1 MSKCIREGVK
11 SQTFQTSHHSRLQTV
26 RLGKILF
33 KLAQEKKKKHQ
44 EVNAKSMWTINT
56 KFQQLDQNKTQL
68 SFKQQLTKLSNPNKP
83 WSFTA
88 LF

>member
-1 MSKCIREGVK
+1 
-11 SQTFQTSHHSRLQTV
+11 
-26 RLGKILF
+26 
-33 KLAQEKKKKHQ
+33 
-44 EVNAKSMWTINT
+44 MWTINM

>member
-1 MSKCIREGVK
+1 MSNPKHFKLVTIQDYKLCVG
-11 SQTFQTSHHSRLQTV
+11 T
-26 RLGKILF
+26 KILF

-44 EVNAKSMWTINT
+44 EVNAKSMWTINM

>member
-1 MSKCIREGVK
+1 MSNPKHFKLVTIQDNKLCVG
-11 SQTFQTSHHSRLQTV
+11 T
-26 RLGKILF
+26 KILF
-33 KLAQEKKKKHQ
+33 NLAHTHTQKKNKKTQ
-44 EVNAKSMWTINT
+44 EVNAKSMWTINM